1 MILLKFVLASAVL
14 WGLYHAFIKK
24 HASYNQSR
32 GYLIGLCFISLLI
45 SVTRIPIGTPEP
57 KILWEESAN
66 TIGQTTTPLVVKS
79 ISTPVSHTPN
89 LLDATKQVANINYP
103 TPKLREI
110 VFVVYLL
117 VFLLLCSRLIY
128 QYFWIRRIERNTNKI
143 QENGIGIVRHKNIR
157 SPFSFGRSIFLPER
171 LSEERYQIVVQHEAW
186 HIHHK
191 HFVDVFIQEI
201 LTCLFW
207 FNPIQWIIHKD
218 LRSIH
223 EYQADRST
231 LNNQTDLYQYQTII
245 LEEVMGS
252 HIRLANGFNQ
262 SFTKKRFLQMK
273 KQEPKPMSGKQK
285 GMLAILLSCIFAVF
299 CFVPGQSQEITIEK
313 IGNLQLGNTVSNEQ
327 VSLLLDSLVKSA
339 DSLLP
344 VLKKLGD
351 AESIEAGEDLEEFFD
366 KMDLKVNNKTIPKE
380 EILKEMQ
387 GALKPEDFK
396 QMERYMHQIKIDL
409 NNGTAQ
415 PQMDSLNAN
424 ALELVKNFAGLNL
437 VQKMA
442 PIILEKMFA
451 TMTETVLPNSI
462 TQTSKRVQTSKKEE
476 PRFVNPYAKLTKNQV
491 EWSNEPF
498 GEISVASIERTSEET
513 IVKLNIPVYANQWI
527 RFSNGFQLI
536 DQKKGDRYMIRRVEN
551 LPFNTEIFFQDVNQQ
566 MLIATLIFP
575 PIKRRTKII
584 DIVEVLNPKKEAIE
598 GNIGWSFR
606 NIEVSDYKP
615 GATRKNAKSV
625 EVYY

>member
-1 MILLKFVLASAVL
+1 
-14 WGLYHAFIKK
+14 
-24 HASYNQSR
+24 
-32 GYLIGLCFISLLI
+32 
-45 SVTRIPIGTPEP
+45 
-57 KILWEESAN
+57 
-66 TIGQTTTPLVVKS
+66 
-79 ISTPVSHTPN
+79 
-89 LLDATKQVANINYP
+89 
-103 TPKLREI
+103 
-110 VFVVYLL
+110 
-117 VFLLLCSRLIY
+117 
-128 QYFWIRRIERNTNKI
+128 
-143 QENGIGIVRHKNIR
+143 
-157 SPFSFGRSIFLPER
+157 
-171 LSEERYQIVVQHEAW
+171 
-186 HIHHK
+186 
-191 HFVDVFIQEI
+191 
-201 LTCLFW
+201 
-207 FNPIQWIIHKD
+207 
-218 LRSIH
+218 
-223 EYQADRST
+223 
-231 LNNQTDLYQYQTII
+231 
-245 LEEVMGS
+245 
-252 HIRLANGFNQ
+252 
-262 SFTKKRFLQMK
+262 MK

-285 GMLAILLSCIFAVF
+285 GLLAVVLSCIFAVF
-299 CFVPGQSQEITIEK
+299 CFAPGQSQEITIEK
-313 IGNLQLGNTVSNEQ
+313 IGNLQLGNTVSNEE

-442 PIILEKMFA
+442 PIILEKLFA

-462 TQTSKRVQTSKKEE
+462 TQTSKRVQTNKKEE
-476 PRFVNPYAKLTKNQV
+476 PTFVNPYAKLTKNQV

-615 GATRKNAKSV
+615 GATRKNTKSV